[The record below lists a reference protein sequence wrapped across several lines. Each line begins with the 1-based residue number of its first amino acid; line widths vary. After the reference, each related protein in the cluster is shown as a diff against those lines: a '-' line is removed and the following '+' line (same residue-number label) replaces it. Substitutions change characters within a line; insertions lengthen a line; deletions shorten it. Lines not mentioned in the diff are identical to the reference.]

1 MYKAVN
7 VDLWRKW
14 REEAYARFRSDIEI
28 GYADAD
34 IVDLIE
40 CVFQTDNYFTTSSC
54 SGRIVVLDAMYPW
67 LRNEAYI
74 VLKKHTTIEVNEV
87 ASLISSQRPL
97 NRYWLIS
104 SGPIIHFV
112 ARSLEAAIELIKNV
126 RPMGFKHSGIIS
138 LNPAGV
144 VVELVSGTWTSFLL
158 MDSNG
163 FVIEPSALPRI
174 VAIANEIL
182 LEGKRR
188 LNNLKTYFCNLLH
201 R

>member
-1 MYKAVN
+1 MQHIE
-7 VDLWRKW
+7 LWRKW
-14 REEAYARFRSDIEI
+14 REEAYARFKSDIEI
-28 GYADAD
+28 GYVDTD

-67 LRNEAYI
+67 LRDEAYI
-74 VLKKHTTIEVNEV
+74 VFKKHTTIEVNEIE
-87 ASLISSQRPL
+87 SLIYTQRPL

-112 ARSLEAAIELIKNV
+112 ARSLEAAMELIKNV
-126 RPMGFKHSGIIS
+126 RSMGFKHSGIIS

-144 VVELVSGTWTSFLL
+144 VVEIISGTWTSFLL
-158 MDSNG
+158 MDSEG
-163 FVIEPSALPRI
+163 LVVEPSALSRI

-188 LNNLKTYFCNLLH
+188 LNNLKTYFCSLP
-201 R
+201 RR